1 MPTSQDAVY
10 AAALERFAKIV
21 EEAEALDR
29 QDPLA
34 VALATSTP
42 EGSPAVRMVLM
53 RGWDER
59 GFQFFTNA
67 TSRKGQELEANP
79 RAALCFHWE
88 ELLRQVRIDGTV
100 EPVSDAETD
109 AYWVRRPRESR
120 IGAWASQ
127 QSATLDDRQTL
138 VERVEEY
145 DRRFPDDDVP
155 RPDFWRGY
163 RVVPHRI
170 EFWRGLA
177 ARLHERDAYEFVD
190 GVWTHRLMYP

>member
-1 MPTSQDAVY
+1 MPPSQDAVY
-10 AAALERFAKIV
+10 TAALETFAKVV
-21 EEAEALDR
+21 EEAEALNR

-34 VALATSTP
+34 VALATSTLD
-42 EGSPAVRMVLM
+42 GIPAVRMVLM

-59 GFQFFTNA
+59 GFQFFTNSA
-67 TSRKGQELEANP
+67 SRKGHELAANP

-88 ELLRQVRIDGTV
+88 ELQRQVRIDGTV
-100 EPVSDAETD
+100 EPVSDKETD

-120 IGAWASQ
+120 IGAWASR
-127 QSATLDDRQTL
+127 QSETLDDRQTL
-138 VERVEEY
+138 VERVEECERKY
-145 DRRFPDDDVP
+145 PGDDVP

-170 EFWRGLA
+170 EFWRGLP
-177 ARLHERDAYEFVD
+177 ARLHERDAYELVD